1 MNYLWKPSN
10 KLVEN
15 SILKNF
21 TKYIGLDFKNNFKKL
36 WKWSV
41 ENPEIFWSKFWDF
54 SKIIGVK
61 GNIIL
66 EKNNIFNKSKFFPD
80 SKLNYSENILR
91 KRTSEVAINFL
102 SEKGFE
108 ETISWKDLYEKVCR
122 FSNYLKKANIKKGD
136 RVAAYVPN
144 KIESIIAFLACAKN
158 GIIWSSCSP
167 DFGVQGVV
175 DRFKQIEP
183 KILITSDYYFYN
195 GKKIIILDK
204 VKEILNKIP

>member
-54 SKIIGVK
+54 SKIIGTK

-80 SKLNYSENILR
+80 SKLNYSENILK
-91 KRTSEVAINFL
+91 KRTSEVAINF
-102 SEKGFE
+102 
-108 ETISWKDLYEKVCR
+108 
-122 FSNYLKKANIKKGD
+122 YLKRVSKKQYLG
-136 RVAAYVPN
+136 
-144 KIESIIAFLACAKN
+144 KICMKKFADFLII
-158 GIIWSSCSP
+158 
-167 DFGVQGVV
+167 
-175 DRFKQIEP
+175 
-183 KILITSDYYFYN
+183 
-195 GKKIIILDK
+195 
-204 VKEILNKIP
+204 